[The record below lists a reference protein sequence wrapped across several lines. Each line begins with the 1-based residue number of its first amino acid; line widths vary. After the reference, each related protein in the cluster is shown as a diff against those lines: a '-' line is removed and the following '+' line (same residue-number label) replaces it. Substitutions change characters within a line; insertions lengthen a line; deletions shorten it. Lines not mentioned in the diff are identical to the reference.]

1 MNFQYFFSAYCK
13 NKKLPLLIISL
24 TLLTILGVGIIG
36 YAADLSNTDDTPVIA
51 LQSANIIDNKDE
63 VTFLK
68 LIDESI
74 SFPLK

>member
-1 MNFQYFFSAYCK
+1 MDFCK
-13 NKKLPLLIISL
+13 SL

-36 YAADLSNTDDTPVIA
+36 YAADLSDTDDTPVIA
-51 LQSANIIDNKDE
+51 LQSVNIIDNKDE